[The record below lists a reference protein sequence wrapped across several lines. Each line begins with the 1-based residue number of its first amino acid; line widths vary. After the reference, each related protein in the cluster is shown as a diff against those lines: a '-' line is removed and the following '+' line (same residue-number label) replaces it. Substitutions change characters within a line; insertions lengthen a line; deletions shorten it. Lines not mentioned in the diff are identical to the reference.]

1 MTTDMTTPRTARP
14 YGIRSGSMTRFV
26 VISVCAI
33 TAVCVWTPNAAAL
46 GAGGIK
52 ANWGTSGPHLSQ
64 DGGVV
69 AFDSAA
75 TNLDPAHLT
84 LDNGRE
90 IFARDLQ
97 TGVTSLVS
105 RATGTTTEEGNGNS
119 FEPDISANGRFVAFN
134 SSSSNLSPFHTDNGF
149 GVFVR
154 DLQTNTTTVASL
166 GIGGG
171 NCQECF
177 WPSIS
182 GDGRYVAFFSRTAP
196 MTVDDTDNGSDS
208 YVRDMQTGTNTL
220 VSRATGANGV
230 KGNGESFSVAI
241 SDNGR
246 WVVFESAATNLSPDD
261 ADPTRDLYV
270 RDLQAHTTTLV
281 TRASGATGPKANGGS
296 GGPEISGDGRFVAF
310 YSFATNLHPDDTD
323 SSADIF
329 VRDLQTDT
337 TALASRA
344 GGANGEAGNGESLD
358 PSLSADGRLV
368 GFSSSAWNLHPDD
381 PVSPPHIPDGRDSY
395 VRDLQTHTTILVSRA
410 NGPDGAKGN
419 RLSTQTSLSGDGRY
433 AAFGTV
439 ASNLAPDDPD
449 TDIGDVYV
457 RDLQDHITSLEGR
470 ATPGYARYVRPKGA
484 SPLRTPLVPAVHECT
499 TPNRAHA
506 PPLAHGSCSPVVQ
519 HSTNLTIGI
528 GDGNPA
534 LARSVGHVLVR
545 VIAGDVPI
553 ALNITNVMSLSDL
566 SDYTGELEGRLQL
579 RITDRQNGPAQ
590 GEEGTTEDLGL
601 TFPANCVATSST
613 LDGATCSASTSANA
627 LVPGFATDGKRVVI
641 AIDRVRVFDGGPDGD
656 ADTPDNSL
664 FAVQGIFVP

>member
-1 MTTDMTTPRTARP
+1 MRVSVLMRFAVMT
-14 YGIRSGSMTRFV
+14 
-26 VISVCAI
+26 VCAI
-33 TAVCVWTPNAAAL
+33 TAACAWTANAAAL

-52 ANWGTSGPHLSQ
+52 ANWGTDEPHISH

-69 AFDSAA
+69 AFSSFA

-84 LDNGRE
+84 TGNGAQ
-90 IFARDLQ
+90 IYARDLQ

-105 RATGTTTEEGNGNS
+105 RATGTATPDGNGNS

-134 SSSSNLSPFHTDNGF
+134 SSSSNLSPFHNDNRF

-154 DLQTNTTTVASL
+154 DRQTNTTTVASL
-166 GIGGG
+166 SNGGSH
-171 NCQECF
+171 CQDCF

-182 GDGRYVAFFSRTAP
+182 GDGRYVAFFSVTGP
-196 MTVDDTDNGSDS
+196 MTVDDTDSGSDS

-241 SDNGR
+241 SDDGR
-246 WVVFESAATNLSPDD
+246 WVVFESGATNLSPDD
-261 ADPTRDLYV
+261 TDATRDLYV
-270 RDLQAHTTTLV
+270 RDLQANTTTLV

-296 GGPEISGDGRFVAF
+296 GAPEISGDGRFVAF
-310 YSFATNLHPDDTD
+310 YSFATNLDPDDTD

-337 TALASRA
+337 TVLASRA
-344 GGANGEAGNGESLD
+344 SGANGQAGNGESLD

-410 NGPDGAKGN
+410 DGPSGAKGN
-419 RLSTQTSLSGDGRY
+419 GVSTRTNLSGDGRY
-433 AAFGTV
+433 AAFETN

-449 TDIGDVYV
+449 TDFGDLYV

-470 ATPGYARYVRPKGA
+470 ATPGYERYVRPKGA
-484 SPLRTPLVPAVHECT
+484 TPLRVSLVPAVHECT
-499 TPNRAHA
+499 SPNREHG
-506 PPLAHGSCSPVVQ
+506 PPLAYGSCSPVVP
-519 HSTNLTIGI
+519 HSTNLTAGI
-528 GDGNPA
+528 GDRNPA

-545 VIAGDVPI
+545 VIAGSPFPPDDSEIPI
-553 ALNITNVMSLSDL
+553 ELNITNVMNLSDL
-566 SDYTGELEGRLQL
+566 SDYTGELEGRLKL

-590 GEEGTTEDLGL
+590 SEEGTTADFDL
-601 TFPANCVATSST
+601 TFPASCVATSST

-627 LVPGFATDGKRVVI
+627 LAPGFVTDGKRVVI

-656 ADTPDNSL
+656 ADTADNSL